1 MGAGLSPPPPPQAA
15 SKAALD
21 KVTADSAKPDPAAS
35 IEGLIVSGTE
45 GAGASAGIGRSR
57 VSLCMGAA
65 RQVNGLRHHGATP
78 DDLHPNQARHA

>member
-1 MGAGLSPPPPPQAA
+1 MRAGLSPPPPPQAA

-35 IEGLIVSGTE
+35 TEGLTVSGTE

-57 VSLCMGAA
+57 VLLCMGAA
-65 RQVNGLRHHGATP
+65 RHVNGLHHHGAAP
-78 DDLHPNQARHA
+78 NDLYRKQARHA